1 MSSLLRVV
9 SQKKDGLTKF
19 LKPESPAYN
28 DSVLGEVVLF
38 PFTVT
43 KGVLDITYDGNN
55 FEADM
60 VTSTGNAPS
69 AETDL
74 ACQITSG
81 PIVIRALGDKFKD
94 YVRAWRDG
102 TIDAGSPIEIYQAP
116 QMIRVQQADVEH
128 INANS
133 SNSYRVST
141 TVPSNDSYLAGTST
155 NSYLSTYIFKTPLT
169 FTIVE
174 SSVTT
179 YITFRT
185 MMDQE

>member
-1 MSSLLRVV
+1 MSSALRVV

-19 LKPESPAYN
+19 LKPESPCYT
-28 DSVLGEVVLF
+28 DTVLGDSVLF

-43 KGVLDITYDGNN
+43 KGVLDITYEGNN

-60 VTSTGNAPS
+60 VTTTGVEPES
-69 AETDL
+69 ETDL

-81 PIVIRALGDKFKD
+81 PIVVRALGDKFKD

-102 TIDAGSPIEIYQAP
+102 SIDAGSPIEIHYAP
-116 QMIRVQQADVEH
+116 QMVRVQQTDPEH
-128 INANS
+128 VSAS
-133 SNSYRVST
+133 SSESFNVST
-141 TVPSNDSYLAGTST
+141 SVPSNDSYLTGSST
-155 NSYLSTYIFKTPLT
+155 NNYLSSYIFKTPLT

-174 SSVTT
+174 SGVTK

-185 MMDQE
+185 VLDQE